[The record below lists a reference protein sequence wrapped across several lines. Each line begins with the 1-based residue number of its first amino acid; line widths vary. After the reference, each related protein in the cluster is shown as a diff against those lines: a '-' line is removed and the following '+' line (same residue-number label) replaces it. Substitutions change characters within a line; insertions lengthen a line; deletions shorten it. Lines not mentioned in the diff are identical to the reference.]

1 MNEHR
6 ILKSPVEGVN
16 MQAQRARHLASMSVV
31 KFLDGFT
38 GIILRHDIY
47 YTATHH
53 CTLAGEC

>member
-16 MQAQRARHLASMSVV
+16 MTGHLASMSVV

-47 YTATHH
+47 YSDTHH